1 MPRIAMC
8 EVRMLLRRYTLVN
21 GKEKTIM
28 KLSKILLMLCVVAI
42 VGVAVLTA
50 VQTVYASPIPPGCWQ
65 TQYRNDC
72 VICSWIDWNGRTR
85 EIWKWKCPN
94 GAYGSAKQYQPCYS
108 CER

>member
-1 MPRIAMC
+1 MC

-50 VQTVYASPIPPGCWQ
+50 VQTVYAYSPVPPGCQLTYHDAGCKRCGILWLYKKYFE
-65 TQYRNDC
+65 T
-72 VICSWIDWNGRTR
+72 
-85 EIWKWKCPN
+85 WKWVCPN
-94 GAYGSAKQYQPCYS
+94 GGGGNYTSYGICYN
-108 CER
+108 CAH